1 MICIIYYVGKL
12 LPIDTTAALTV
23 LFFSHIYQLRV
34 FLPVTRAIMLNVKH
48 SV

>member
-1 MICIIYYVGKL
+1 MLRNMICIIYYVGKL

-34 FLPVTRAIMLNVKH
+34 FFACNTSHNVKR
-48 SV
+48 